1 MALVD
6 SKASF
11 EQRCAEVGAGD
22 IHANLKAEG
31 IETFAQL
38 AYACGTP
45 KEPPSQPA
53 FDTFSAKVLGGNP
66 KLGDVGML
74 KRLMFEASTFVVAA
88 LRQSVMGDA
97 ETPRKLPLAEK
108 AARSAAQK
116 QRLNGLVIERDMVPS
131 YALVD
136 LCSHMCDTNT
146 VSWIGPGKCTSRE
159 SEIQVSS
166 KETNRVFKLEDHQ
179 LNIGSEP
186 TELAADYS
194 SAIMLQWCLQRR
206 GLALDQV
213 GLLKWEQH
221 EHWVQYLL
229 HSLTRDCPPGWSRPG
244 IAQLVQADK
253 EAFMVM
259 SSELTSI
266 KTTSTGTHPMGEK
279 LEALRYDPRITCILT
294 PVPFKH
300 PGGVS
305 ATPPAPTDDGP
316 ALSKG
321 AKRRLRQA
329 KAKASAKVKIQNP
342 GGGANTTRRTMPVE
356 LKDLHQKMPDGAL
369 ICWDF
374 NLGCGCTEQTS
385 GQPPK
390 CAHGVHA
397 CAYCRR
403 VGHSYQVCRARSWK
417 GGGKGGGAKA

>member
-1 MALVD
+1 MWHPL
-6 SKASF
+6 
-11 EQRCAEVGAGD
+11 
-22 IHANLKAEG
+22 
-31 IETFAQL
+31 
-38 AYACGTP
+38 
-45 KEPPSQPA
+45 KEPPSQTA
-53 FDTFSAKVLGGNP
+53 FDAFAAKILGAGP

-88 LRQSVMGDA
+88 LRQTVMGDT
-97 ETPRKLPLAEK
+97 ETPRKLPVAEK
-108 AARSAAQK
+108 AARASAQR
-116 QRLNGLVIERDMVPS
+116 QRLSGLLIERDMVPS

-146 VSWIGPGKCTSRE
+146 VTWISPGKCASRE

-166 KETNRVFKLEDHQ
+166 KETAKVFKLEDHQ
-179 LNIGSEP
+179 LKLGSE
-186 TELAADYS
+186 TGELTADYS

-213 GLLKWEQH
+213 GLVTWEQH
-221 EHWVQYLL
+221 EHWVQRLL

-244 IAQLVQADK
+244 VAQLVQADR

-259 SSELTSI
+259 SAELQTL
-266 KTTSTGTHPMGEK
+266 KTTSAGVRPMGEK
-279 LEALRYDPRITCILT
+279 LESLRYDPRITCLLM

-300 PGGVS
+300 PGGTV
-305 ATPPAPTDDGP
+305 APPPAAADDAP
-316 ALSKG
+316 VPSRA
-321 AKRRLRQA
+321 AKRRQRQA
-329 KAKASAKVKIQNP
+329 KAKAAAKVKIVHP
-342 GGGANTTRRTMPVE
+342 GGSGGTARRTVPAE
-356 LKDLHQKMPDGAL
+356 LKDLHQKMADGSL

-374 NLGCGCTEQTS
+374 NLECGCQEKTD

-390 CAHGVHA
+390 CVRGVHA

-417 GGGKGGGAKA
+417 GGGKGANNKA